1 MGLFLLLF
9 LYLTKRVFYQDVIWH
24 MEQMEYP
31 WYKFT

>member
-9 LYLTKRVFYQDVIWH
+9 LYLTNSIYQDVIWH